1 MNKGKTYYTF
11 QFNADPNLV
20 NQMIMNWLLANQFQ
34 LTNKNG
40 ESFYL
45 CKDMWYGKRAF
56 QYSIVGNV
64 LYIYAWTIGIGNTYF
79 MLDAGGVN
87 NMASVSYKNLL
98 SLLFSKINELN
109 ASVGSQTVNNNN
121 MYTQGPNI
129 AQFTQE
135 FQDKAN
141 QQKEKMC
148 TIGFVLS
155 IIGFL
160 ISLVGVA
167 YGVIVYILD
176 FYFAAQGLKTKKRG
190 MAIATICLSIL
201 SIAIIILQLI

>member
-11 QFNADPNLV
+11 QFNVDPNLV
-20 NQMIMNWLLANQFQ
+20 NQMVMNWLLANQFQ

-45 CKDMWYGKRAF
+45 SKDMWYGKRGF

-64 LYIYAWTIGIGNTYF
+64 LHIYAWTIGIGNTYF

-98 SLLFSKINELN
+98 SLLFSKMNELN
-109 ASVGSQTVNNNN
+109 ASVGVQTVNNNN
-121 MYTQGPNI
+121 MYTQGPHI
-129 AQFTQE
+129 SQFTQE

-141 QQKEKMC
+141 QQKERMC

-167 YGVIVYILD
+167 YGVIVYVLD
-176 FYFAAQGLKTKKRG
+176 FYFAAQGLKTRKRS